1 MEDLQHPKR
10 VRIEVSKDHED
21 ENDRHTL
28 NNTMGP
34 QPPKEQTDIEVE
46 ARVKGQEEVGV
57 GVEVERR
64 EEVELMTVKERKDNR
79 LTKTRQLGRSRHA
92 PARDDN
98 SQFTK
103 TL

>member
-21 ENDRHTL
+21 ENDRHIL
-28 NNTMGP
+28 KNTMGP
-34 QPPKEQTDIEVE
+34 QPPEEQTDIEVE
-46 ARVKGQEEVGV
+46 ARVKEQEEVGV

-64 EEVELMTVKERKDNR
+64 EEVELMTVKERKDSR
-79 LTKTRQLGRSRHA
+79 LTKTRQLGRLRHA
-92 PARDDN
+92 PAHDDN